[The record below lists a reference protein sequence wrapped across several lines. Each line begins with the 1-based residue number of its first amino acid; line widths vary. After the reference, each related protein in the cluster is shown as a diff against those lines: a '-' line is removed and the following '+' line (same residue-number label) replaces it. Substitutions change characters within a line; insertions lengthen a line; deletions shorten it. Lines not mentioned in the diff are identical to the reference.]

1 MRVSARIL
9 LFIAL
14 LLPATGS
21 AAPAFTL
28 RTCLENSDSYP

>member
-14 LLPATGS
+14 LLPVTGG

-28 RTCLENSDSYP
+28 RTCLGKQ